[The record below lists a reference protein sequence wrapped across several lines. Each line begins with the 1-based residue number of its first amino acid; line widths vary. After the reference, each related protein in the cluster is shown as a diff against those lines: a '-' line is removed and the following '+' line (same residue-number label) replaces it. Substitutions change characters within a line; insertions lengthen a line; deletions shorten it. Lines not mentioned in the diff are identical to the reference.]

1 MARSLYLRLALA
13 LAAAVPT
20 SLLYLSTVIDLPFHL
35 LTTPAAGGGYGD
47 EVATVAVDDV
57 LYVACAV
64 YAMVNLMAWTWL
76 AGNRALARHF
86 FTLPRLASLGRP
98 LTFFFL
104 ALLPAVLVAA
114 QVVQDAARYHALVV
128 DHEVSLEALL
138 FVAFDLF
145 AAFCACAQLW
155 FGVALQVQLF
165 AFELGQDRQR
175 YTRKLYFLYTPTPSS
190 SVSTTTTSAD
200 AAARVGDEAAEEN
213 MAKKKAYELSM
224 DPTYA
229 GFTKSVMVHA
239 HTHTHH
245 RTHAHTH
252 TQLISVL
259 LGCG

>member
-35 LTTPAAGGGYGD
+35 LTTAGGGYGD
-47 EVATVAVDDV
+47 EVATVVVDDV

-64 YAMVNLMAWTWL
+64 YAMAGLMAWTWL

-98 LTFFFL
+98 LTVFFL

-114 QVVQDAARYHALVV
+114 QVVQDAGRYHALVV

-190 SVSTTTTSAD
+190 SASTTTTSAD
-200 AAARVGDEAAEEN
+200 AAAMVGDEAAEEN

-224 DPTYA
+224 DPIYA

-239 HTHTHH
+239 SPHT
-245 RTHAHTH
+245 RAHTH

-259 LGCG
+259 LGGG

>member
-20 SLLYLSTVIDLPFHL
+20 SLLYLSTVINLPFHL
-35 LTTPAAGGGYGD
+35 LTTPAAGGGGYGD

-64 YAMVNLMAWTWL
+64 YAMVSLMAWTWL

-114 QVVQDAARYHALVV
+114 QVVQDAGRYHALVV

-190 SVSTTTTSAD
+190 SASTTTTSAD
-200 AAARVGDEAAEEN
+200 AAAMVGDEAAEEN

-224 DPTYA
+224 DPIYA

-239 HTHTHH
+239 SPHT
-245 RTHAHTH
+245 RAHTH

-259 LGCG
+259 LGGG